1 MICLYICVIPHV
13 KLYMHVHVSLFVFKR
28 NLSLF
33 EWLSMRS
40 WPGFMRWA
48 GTATLMMAT
57 RALQA
62 LKIDGE

>member
-1 MICLYICVIPHV
+1 
-13 KLYMHVHVSLFVFKR
+13 MHVHVSFFVFNR